1 MKYLLLFIYTLL
13 VSIYNHKILQI
24 QRKNCLKSRIFKKSN
39 ERLKNLT
46 FTVSDT

>member
-24 QRKNCLKSRIFKKSN
+24 QT
-39 ERLKNLT
+39 KNLT
-46 FTVSDT
+46 NRIFLRNQMND